1 MLLVRG
7 KSIYHK
13 NVKLDTV
20 ILASNENPNYI
31 DFWPV
36 VSSAWLEMGVEPI
49 LVYTGNKKLHLE
61 GNIINFKS
69 HQLDSAFVA
78 QNIRILFPGLLE
90 NKNCIVSDIDSL
102 PLSKDYFVNSINK
115 IPDDAFVIYRPDA
128 GVPKNMISMM
138 WNAANSSTW
147 KEIFSIEAEKDIYK
161 KLNRWYKNNYSFQ
174 GSGWYTDQI
183 KLQKYLSK
191 FSKKNSDRV
200 IKLNDF
206 ETGFNRFNRNR
217 IDEHLEKL
225 LHQEET
231 FTSFHMPRPY
241 KENEELI
248 NLVLNKHKH
257 LL

>member
-49 LVYTGNKKLHLE
+49 LVYTGNKKLHLK
-61 GNIINFKS
+61 GNVINFES
-69 HQLDSAFVA
+69 RQMDSAFVA

-115 IPDDAFVIYRPDA
+115 ISDDAFVIYRPDA

-147 KEIFSIEAEKDIYK
+147 KEIFTIEAEKDIYK

-191 FSKKNSDRV
+191 FSK
-200 IKLNDF
+200 
-206 ETGFNRFNRNR
+206 NR

-225 LHQEET
+225 LHQDET

>member
-1 MLLVRG
+1 M
-7 KSIYHK
+7 
-13 NVKLDTV
+13 
-20 ILASNENPNYI
+20 
-31 DFWPV
+31 
-36 VSSAWLEMGVEPI
+36 
-49 LVYTGNKKLHLE
+49 
-61 GNIINFKS
+61 
-69 HQLDSAFVA
+69 
-78 QNIRILFPGLLE
+78 E

-102 PLSKDYFVNSINK
+102 PLSRDYFVNSINK
-115 IPDDAFVIYRPDA
+115 ISDDAFVIYRPDA

-147 KEIFSIEAEKDIYK
+147 KEIFRIEAEKDIYK
-161 KLNRWYKNNYSFQ
+161 KLNRWYRNNYSFQ

-191 FSKKNSDRV
+191 FYKKNSDRV

-225 LHQEET
+225 LHQDET